1 MGELSLL
8 SVLVLIAASV
18 LTLAVFRRLG
28 VPPMLGYVLVGAA
41 LGPAGLAFIPE
52 VAQVRLLAE
61 FGVAF
66 LLFTLGL
73 EFSLPR
79 LKAMGSG
86 LLWLGGLQIGI
97 TTLLVVAIGWAF
109 GIDPK
114 LAMLF
119 GGAIAMSSTA
129 VAIHQLAEQGE
140 LSTRHGS
147 LAVGMLIFQDLAVVP
162 FLALVPAL
170 ADDGRLASPLQ
181 ALGAAVVVLGV
192 VLATGHWLLRP
203 LMAEIARA
211 RMAELFT
218 LAVLLVVLGASWATH
233 AVGLSLALG
242 AFLAGLMLA
251 ETQFRHQVEVDIRP
265 FRDLLLGLFFISVGM
280 TLNPAHLARW
290 LPAVL
295 ALLAVL
301 VAGKAA
307 LIALLVRR
315 GGHDREV
322 ALRTGLALGQGGEF
336 GIAILTLVVQ
346 RNLVAPEATQPLLVA
361 IVLSMAVSP
370 LLMRRSG
377 SLAARITGVKA
388 GQAEPQQED
397 DEGVRSLAE
406 REHVL
411 LCGFGRVGQNLAR
424 ILEEEGFEYVAVEL
438 DPERARLAREAG
450 DAVIW
455 GDASNRHILQLAGLQ
470 HARVVVVTL
479 PSGWATLQILHT
491 LRGADVEAPI
501 LVRARDDTQ
510 LELLQQAGAT
520 EVVPETL
527 EASMMLASHMLA
539 MLKVPIGRVVR
550 KIQRIRDDRYVLLR
564 TVFRG
569 GVPGHVDPERAELAE
584 LQTVALPC
592 EAASVGRRLDE
603 LALEQAGVMVTAIRR
618 DGIVGRH
625 PLPETVLKENDVLVL
640 FGRPD
645 DLERGRSLLISGE

>member
-1 MGELSLL
+1 MDELSLL

-18 LTLAVFRRLG
+18 LTLAVFRRLN

-41 LGPAGLAFIPE
+41 LGPAGLAVIPE
-52 VAQVRLLAE
+52 AAQVRLLAE

-79 LKAMGSG
+79 LKSMGWNMLG
-86 LLWLGGLQIGI
+86 LGGLQVGI
-97 TTLLVVAIGWAF
+97 MTLLVVAVAWWL
-109 GIDPK
+109 GIDAK
-114 LAMLF
+114 LAVLF

-129 VAIHQLAEQGE
+129 VVVHQLAEQRE
-140 LSTRHGS
+140 LSTRHGN

-170 ADDGRLASPLQ
+170 AGEGRLAAPLE

-192 VLATGHWLLRP
+192 VLAAGHWLLRP

-251 ETQFRHQVEVDIRP
+251 ETEFRHQVEVDIRP

-280 TLNPAHLARW
+280 TLNLDHLARW

-295 ALLAVL
+295 LLLAFL
-301 VAGKAA
+301 VVGKTA
-307 LIALLVRR
+307 LIALLVHRF
-315 GGHDREV
+315 GHPREV
-322 ALRTGLALGQGGEF
+322 ALRTGVVLGQGGEF

-346 RNLVAPEATQPLLVA
+346 RGLVAPEVTQPLLVA

-370 LLMRRSG
+370 LLIRRSG
-377 SLAARITGVKA
+377 PLAARIAG
-388 GQAEPQQED
+388 GQAAQPDPQKED
-397 DEGVRSLAE
+397 DAVRSLTE

-424 ILEEEGFEYVAVEL
+424 ILEEESFEYVAVEV
-438 DPERARLAREAG
+438 DPERARRAREAG
-450 DAVIW
+450 DPVIW
-455 GDASNRHILQLAGLQ
+455 GDASNRHILHLAGLQ
-470 HARVVVVTL
+470 QARMVVVTL
-479 PSGWATLQILHT
+479 PSGPATLRILQT
-491 LRGADVEAPI
+491 LREADVEVPI

-510 LELLQQAGAT
+510 LETLQRAGAT

-527 EASMMLASHMLA
+527 ESSLMLASHMLA
-539 MLKVPIGRVVR
+539 LLKVPIGRVIR

-564 TVFRG
+564 TVFRS
-569 GVPGHVDPERAELAE
+569 GVPSYVDPERAELAE
-584 LQTVALPC
+584 LQTVALPS

-603 LALEQAGVMVTAIRR
+603 LALEQAGIMVTAIRR

-640 FGRPD
+640 FGRPE
-645 DLERGRSLLISGE
+645 DLERGRTLLISGE

>member
-1 MGELSLL
+1 
-8 SVLVLIAASV
+8 
-18 LTLAVFRRLG
+18 
-28 VPPMLGYVLVGAA
+28 
-41 LGPAGLAFIPE
+41 
-52 VAQVRLLAE
+52 
-61 FGVAF
+61 
-66 LLFTLGL
+66 
-73 EFSLPR
+73 
-79 LKAMGSG
+79 
-86 LLWLGGLQIGI
+86 
-97 TTLLVVAIGWAF
+97 
-109 GIDPK
+109 
-114 LAMLF
+114 
-119 GGAIAMSSTA
+119 
-129 VAIHQLAEQGE
+129 
-140 LSTRHGS
+140 
-147 LAVGMLIFQDLAVVP
+147 
-162 FLALVPAL
+162 
-170 ADDGRLASPLQ
+170 
-181 ALGAAVVVLGV
+181 
-192 VLATGHWLLRP
+192 
-203 LMAEIARA
+203 
-211 RMAELFT
+211 
-218 LAVLLVVLGASWATH
+218 
-233 AVGLSLALG
+233 
-242 AFLAGLMLA
+242 
-251 ETQFRHQVEVDIRP
+251 VDIRP

-301 VAGKAA
+301 VVGKAA

-315 GGHDREV
+315 GGHTGEV

-336 GIAILTLVVQ
+336 GIAILTLIVQ

-388 GQAEPQQED
+388 AQAEPQQGD

-406 REHVL
+406 REHVV

-455 GDASNRHILQLAGLQ
+455 GDASNRHILHLAGLQ

-491 LRGADVEAPI
+491 LREAGVEAPI

-592 EAASVGRRLDE
+592 EAASVGRRLGE
-603 LALEQAGVMVTAIRR
+603 LALEQAGIMVTAIRR